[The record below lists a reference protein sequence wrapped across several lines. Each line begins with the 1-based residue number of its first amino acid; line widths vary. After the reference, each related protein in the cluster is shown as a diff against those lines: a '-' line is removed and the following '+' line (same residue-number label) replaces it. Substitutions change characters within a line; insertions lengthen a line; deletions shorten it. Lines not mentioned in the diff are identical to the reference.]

1 MKKQF
6 RFLCLMLAIALVF
19 TLSSATFSV
28 SAETPDADGA
38 AVEETAIEETEKVV
52 EPAFDSLDEFEKIGA
67 TGDLELYMLDKT
79 KEWVCFAVR
88 NTKTEKIWYSMP
100 QMLDSITVANKKKEA
115 RSTAVITY
123 QNESKEDAYLYT
135 SDAIKAGNYKIEEIE
150 NGVRVTY
157 NYPLKQLKNKKKIL
171 GFTIP
176 MVFRLTENGGFEA
189 GVEFSAI
196 KCEKESE
203 YNLISVSVLPYF
215 GSAKYQSDGY
225 MMVPDGSG
233 ALIANDYVPLDGIT
247 KKLVLDVYE
256 KDGSINNNYQ
266 IINTENTVVPV
277 FGTKGDDQGFVAVIN
292 KGDAVSKIEALPAR
306 VAVPYTSVYATFIY
320 YYQDTF
326 DTTNNWFNKAYN
338 QIAYNYSDIECCSVV
353 YYPLEGEETDYFGMA
368 KRYRKHLTE
377 VEGVKANNIS
387 PDVSLNIDTIGAITK
402 TVSKF
407 GFIVD
412 AVQEVTTFDQAGEM
426 ITKFKEAGVDS
437 MDFRYT
443 GWMDGGIEGRF
454 VTNAKPESVL
464 GGKTGLKN
472 LISTAENN
480 NTNLFF
486 DVDIVNTYKGKF
498 NWSIRKVAVRNILNE
513 YVEQGFFNLDIG
525 VKKADGLHYLVC
537 PSYYKTEIEKF
548 TKDFK
553 QYNQENISFADL
565 GENLYSNFYN
575 GSKFL
580 NRQQSEE
587 YVKQALETASGS
599 YKNITVDNGHAYTY
613 KYANKVV
620 GLPMYTSG
628 YTMTGTD
635 IPFIQIALHGLV
647 EYTESAHNLADD
659 PNVQFLRILETGAM
673 PYYLLT
679 WSESTVFLDTTFNT
693 IYSSNF
699 YTWNETAIKDYKTLS
714 SVFNGYCDKEITD
727 HEIIT
732 ENVRSTVYGDSLK
745 VVVNYGETDYV
756 YNGAT
761 VKAGGFIVVKEGK

>member
-1 MKKQF
+1 MKKRF
-6 RFLCLMLAIALVF
+6 RFLYLMLAIVLVF

-28 SAETPDADGA
+28 SADTPDADGV
-38 AVEETAIEETEKVV
+38 AVEETVTEETEKVI
-52 EPAFDSLDEFEKIGA
+52 EPSFDSLDEFKKIGA
-67 TGDLELYMLDKT
+67 QGDLELYMLDKT
-79 KEWVCFAVR
+79 NEWICFAVY

-100 QMLDSITVANKKKEA
+100 QMLDSITVSNKKKEA
-115 RSTAVITY
+115 RSTAVIVY
-123 QNESKEDAYLYT
+123 QNESKEEAYLYT
-135 SDAIKAGNYKIEEIE
+135 SDAIKDGNYKIEEIE

-157 NYPLKQLKNKKKIL
+157 EYPLEQLKNKNKIL

-176 MVFRLTENGGFEA
+176 MVFRLTKNGGFEA

-196 KCEKESE
+196 KCDKESQ
-203 YNLISVSVLPYF
+203 YNLISIAVLPYF
-215 GSAKYQSDGY
+215 GSAEYQSDGY
-225 MMVPDGSG
+225 MMIPDGSG

-256 KDGSINNNYQ
+256 KDGAINNNYQ
-266 IINTENTVVPV
+266 IINTEKTVIPV
-277 FGTKGDDQGFVAVIN
+277 FGTKGGDQGFVAVIN
-292 KGDAVSKIEALPAR
+292 SGDAVSKIEALPAR
-306 VAVPYTSVYATFIY
+306 TAVPYTSVYAAFTY

-338 QIAYNYSDIECCSVV
+338 QIAYKYSDIECCSVV
-353 YYPLEGEETDYFGMA
+353 YYPLEGEDTDYIGMA
-368 KRYRKHLTE
+368 KRYRKHLTD

-387 PDVSLNIDTIGAITK
+387 PNVTLNVDTIGAITK

-412 AVQEVTTFDQAGEM
+412 AVQEVTTFEQAEQM
-426 ITKFKEAGVDS
+426 ITQFNNGGVDS

-443 GWMDGGIEGRF
+443 GWMKGGMDGTF
-454 VTNAKPESVL
+454 VTDAKPEKLL
-464 GGKTGLKN
+464 GGKSGMKN
-472 LISTAENN
+472 LIGTAEKN
-480 NTNLFF
+480 NTDLFF
-486 DVDIVNTYKGKF
+486 DVDVVNAYKGKF
-498 NWSIRKVAVRNILNE
+498 NWSIRKIAVRNILNE
-513 YVEQGFFNLDIG
+513 YVQQGFFFLDIG
-525 VKKADGLHYLVC
+525 IKKSSGLHYLIS
-537 PSYYKTEIEKF
+537 PAYYKTEVDKF

-553 QYNQENISFADL
+553 QYNQENISLADL
-565 GENLYSNFYN
+565 GGNLYSDFYN

-587 YVKQALETASGS
+587 YTKQALEAASKT
-599 YKNITVDNGHAYTY
+599 YKNITVDDGHAYTY
-613 KYANKVV
+613 KYANKIV

-628 YTMTGTD
+628 YTMTETD

-647 EYTESAHNLADD
+647 EYTETAHNLADD
-659 PNVQFLRILETGAM
+659 PNVQFLRLLETGAM

-679 WSESTVFLDTTFNT
+679 WSESTVFLDTTYNT

-727 HEIIT
+727 HEVIT
-732 ENVRSTVYGDSLK
+732 EDVRATVYDNSLR
-745 VVVNYGETDYV
+745 VVVNYGETDYD
-756 YNGAT
+756 YNGAM